1 MFMKKKNKPFETNFH
16 SLNGNAAMDL
26 HRKED
31 LNALAT
37 KLIDNYNPDRFDA
50 VALRFFVQKNE
61 PIVTLYAV
69 DKYKQEDDNY
79 PKDKLPVKKYKLKL
93 SFVEFLKYI
102 KRFDLTVSNDAY
114 DIADILVMNK

>member
-1 MFMKKKNKPFETNFH
+1 MKKKQKPFETKFH
-16 SLNGNAAMDL
+16 SLNGSAAMDL

-31 LNALAT
+31 LNALAA
-37 KLIDNYNPDRFDA
+37 KLIVNYNPDRFDA

-69 DKYKQEDDNY
+69 DKAKQENDNY
-79 PKDKLPVKKYKLKL
+79 PHNKLPVKKYKLKL
-93 SFVEFLKYI
+93 SFAEFLKHI

-114 DIADILVMNK
+114 DIADMLVMNK

>member
-1 MFMKKKNKPFETNFH
+1 MFMKKKKKPFETNYH

-26 HRKED
+26 YRQD
-31 LNALAT
+31 DFNALAI
-37 KLIDNYNPDRFDA
+37 KLVNGYNPDRFDA
-50 VALRFFVQKNE
+50 VALRFFVQKDS

-93 SFVEFLKYI
+93 SFDEFLKHI

-114 DIADILVMNK
+114 DIGDILVMNK